1 LDAALRVLQDLGARG
16 IEDEL
21 EVGIAACRR
30 PHAKEFQS
38 LRKHAGQNSGGGG
51 NPIESARG
59 FGHQDPG
66 IDDILL
72 LSEDAM
78 ARAVITTDFASPAE
92 TARVLGVS
100 RANRERLVRMAELA
114 ISRTGSRRGKA
125 KSNGAR
131 TISRRARKRR

>member
-1 LDAALRVLQDLGARG
+1 MLRHCVDGGSLKTLKFE
-16 IEDEL
+16 IET
-21 EVGIAACRR
+21 R
-30 PHAKEFQS
+30 
-38 LRKHAGQNSGGGG
+38 
-51 NPIESARG
+51 
-59 FGHQDPG
+59 G

-92 TARVLGVS
+92 TAQVLGVS
-100 RANRERLVRMAELA
+100 RANREKLVRMAELA

-125 KSNGAR
+125 GSNRAR